1 VPDKEAGPGK
11 RGKKVVDKNVIDLHL
26 NRVMLWI
33 VVNGGKL
40 LNGIGA
46 TVMMIL

>member
-26 NRVMLWI
+26 NRVMLCKWR
-33 VVNGGKL
+33 KL

-46 TVMMIL
+46 TVMKILKL